1 MDKIYCLEEIVPYS
15 CTKNKI
21 LCVESF
27 LLFAPKVVKI
37 AVPTKEIVILICHCY
52 IIRFPCRTLH
62 ARTKRDATKR
72 IVKHAPLLQ
81 VFYAFLFFQPYTTKP
96 PPEGKAGVSERRRR
110 THEKVVVIN
119 LQPNCNLFDII
130 CQ

>member
-52 IIRFPCRTLH
+52 IIRFSCRKLH

-81 VFYAFLFFQPYTTKP
+81 VFMPFYSFSHIRRNPRLR
-96 PPEGKAGVSERRRR
+96 ERRGFLKGGEE
-110 THEKVVVIN
+110 HMKKW
-119 LQPNCNLFDII
+119 L
-130 CQ
+130 

>member
-1 MDKIYCLEEIVPYS
+1 MDKIYCLEKIVPYS

-81 VFYAFLFFQPYTTKP
+81 VFLCLFILSAIYDETP
-96 PPEGKAGVSERRRR
+96 A
-110 THEKVVVIN
+110 
-119 LQPNCNLFDII
+119 
-130 CQ
+130 